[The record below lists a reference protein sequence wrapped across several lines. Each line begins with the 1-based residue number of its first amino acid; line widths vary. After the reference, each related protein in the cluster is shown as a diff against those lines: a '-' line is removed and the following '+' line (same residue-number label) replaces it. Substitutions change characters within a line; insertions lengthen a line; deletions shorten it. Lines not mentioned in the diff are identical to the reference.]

1 MAVSTRLIQRR
12 IKSIRNT
19 RKITK
24 AMELVAASKMKKS
37 VQLTLASR
45 SYASSSR
52 DIVNEIMNFVDP
64 SLHVLLTGI
73 RQDHRAKKNGAL
85 RTLVLVCSS
94 DRGLCGGFNTNCLR
108 KTFEFLKLRKGDE
121 LTIATVGRKANGA
134 VKRAGYEVDATFEA
148 VSNAPTQQADRFVC
162 ND

>member
-1 MAVSTRLIQRR
+1 MAVSTRLIRRR

-37 VQLTLASR
+37 VQMTLASR
-45 SYASSSR
+45 AYSSTSR
-52 DIVNEIMNFVDP
+52 AIVDEIMNLVDP
-64 SLHVLLTGI
+64 SLHLLLTGA
-73 RQDHRAKKNGAL
+73 RTDAPKSRGTL

-108 KTFEFLKLRKGDE
+108 KTFEFLKSRAHDDV
-121 LTIATVGRKANGA
+121 TFVTVGKKANL
-134 VKRAGYEVDATFEA
+134 
-148 VSNAPTQQADRFVC
+148 SLIHI
-162 ND
+162 